1 MIEMLAGIQIPNRAG
16 EIIPMDT
23 IIAAFGIGVVGL
35 VAILLLVAF
44 VKAFL
49 IICPPNEVL
58 IISGKKG
65 VKTPDGR
72 SRGFAT
78 VTGGLA
84 FRIPGFQRIDRMSLN
99 VMEVPIAVRNAY
111 SQGGIAMNIDAIA
124 NVKISSDDR
133 LIGNAVERFQNRD
146 VAEIR
151 RVAKETLEGH
161 LRGVVANLT
170 PEQVNEDR
178 LVFAEA
184 MSNETE
190 SDLNKLGLHLD
201 TLKILHVADET
212 GYLDATGR
220 KAIANVL
227 RSAEIAESDAQR
239 QAEQAEAENLGRAN
253 VTRANTDAKIA
264 QLRNE
269 FRTMQADLDAN
280 VKAEEERTL
289 AAAREARAKAEQELQ
304 QVRAEL
310 AAIQLQSDEIL
321 PANAH
326 RQAEEYRARGD
337 AALIREKGRAVAD
350 ALTLLYDAWKK
361 AGPNASQIQLIQN
374 LETILATASQG
385 VHKVQVEGVNIID
398 SGDGK
403 ALSNYLTAYPAMLN
417 SIFESLEQTTGI
429 DVPGT
434 VSGRGGQS

>member
-1 MIEMLAGIQIPNRAG
+1 MTGFAIAQRIPLDG
-16 EIIPMDT
+16 VIG
-23 IIAAFGIGVVGL
+23 AFVIGVLCLIGL
-35 VAILLLVAF
+35 LLLVGF
-44 VKAFL
+44 IKAFL

-65 VKTPDGR
+65 RRTTDGR
-72 SRGFAT
+72 SRGFDT
-78 VTGGLA
+78 VVGGLA
-84 FRIPGFQRIDRMSLN
+84 FRIPGFQRVDRMSLN

-111 SQGGIAMNIDAIA
+111 SKGGIAMNIDAIA

-146 VAEIR
+146 MAEIR

-184 MSNETE
+184 MSSETE

-239 QAEQAEAENLGRAN
+239 QAEQAEAENMGRAN
-253 VTRANTDAKIA
+253 VTRANADAKIA
-264 QLRNE
+264 QMRNE
-269 FRTMQADLDAN
+269 FRAMQADLNAK
-280 VKAEEERTL
+280 VQSEIERTA
-289 AAAREARAKAEQELQ
+289 AAAREARATAEQELQ

-310 AAIQLQSDEIL
+310 EAIRLQADEVL
-321 PANAH
+321 PAAAK
-326 RQAEEYRARGD
+326 RQAEEYRARGE
-337 AALIREKGRAVAD
+337 AALIREKGRAVSD
-350 ALTLLYDAWKK
+350 ALNLLYQAWEE
-361 AGPNASQIQLIQN
+361 AGPAARQITLIQN
-374 LETILATASQG
+374 LESILGTAAAG
-385 VHKVQVEGVNIID
+385 VHRVQVEGVNIID

-403 ALSNYLTAYPAMLN
+403 ALSNYLTAYPNMLG
-417 SIFESLEQTTGI
+417 SIFTSLEQTIGI

-434 VSGRGGQS
+434 VSGKPGRKEAN